1 MLFLPKIEFIR
12 YLEEMYKFP
21 VEAKSQRPLQIILH
35 LADYSKRLERNA
47 ELKKIAKI
55 YFKFPDLLYIF
66 ISLLSL

>member
-21 VEAKSQRPLQIILH
+21 VEAKSQRRLQIILH

-47 ELKKIAKI
+47 ELKKNC
-55 YFKFPDLLYIF
+55 
-66 ISLLSL
+66 